1 MDKKDITIVISCAGM
16 GTRLGIGAPKAL
28 VDVNGKPLIIYQ
40 LEALK
45 EYDDIRIVVG
55 YQAEKVISVVK
66 EYRDD
71 ITFVFNYDYETTGTA
86 ASFSKG
92 IVGARKY
99 SVALD
104 GDLIV
109 NPDDLEMFL
118 KYDGD
123 CIGGCTPTT
132 DNPVLMTLNN
142 SHQVVEFSREYGQL
156 EWTGLAKIETKKLVP
171 GTKHVYMLLEPLM
184 PVDVLKISTKEI
196 DTQNDYENA
205 VKWVNNGFRD

>member
-1 MDKKDITIVISCAGM
+1 MNTKDITIVISCAGM
-16 GTRLGIGAPKAL
+16 GTRLGIGVPKAL

-40 LEALK
+40 LELLK
-45 EYDDIRIVVG
+45 DYDDIRIVVG

-66 EYRDD
+66 EYRND

-92 IVGARKY
+92 IIGARKY

-109 NPDDLEMFL
+109 NPEDLKMFL
-118 KYDGD
+118 EREGE

-132 DNPVLMTLNN
+132 DNPVLMSLNEK
-142 SHQVVEFSREYGQL
+142 HQVIEFSREHGDL
-156 EWTGLAKIETKKLVP
+156 EWTGLAKIKTDRLTP
-171 GTKHVYMLLEPLM
+171 GEKHVYMMLEPLM
-184 PVDVLKISTKEI
+184 PMDVVKIRTKEI

-205 VKWVNNGFRD
+205 IRWVNNGFKD